1 MSGHT
6 SFSPKLRRV
15 TKRKRIEKIEIGER
29 PILFIDVIINFCLET
44 DEKGFHF
51 SNVLISTKLL
61 CNNLFLVGIFME
73 KTFSVYE
80 SLTFVQRFLENFNSH
95 AQNY

>member
-61 CNNLFLVGIFME
+61 CNNLFLVGIFM
-73 KTFSVYE
+73 KKKYSQFMRV
-80 SLTFVQRFLENFNSH
+80 
-95 AQNY
+95 